1 MSDEIDRVAEWNRN
15 FNQEPFAK
23 VFPTPHGQYLAY
35 SDYDD
40 EGEQYVI
47 RTIGAPV
54 RGVVPKATLGYDS
67 EEARDEAFSKIDQAL
82 ADETA
87 KALFQAADRFARRPA

>member
-1 MSDEIDRVAEWNRN
+1 MADDLLAEWNRN

-35 SDYDD
+35 EDYDD
-40 EGEQYVI
+40 EGARYVI
-47 RTIGAPV
+47 RVVGAPV

-67 EEARDEAFSKIDQAL
+67 EEERGEAFVKIDQAL

-87 KALFQAADRFARRPA
+87 KALFQAADKCAPNEA